1 MRALVTGASG
11 FVGSALCRA
20 LARAGHTVTAL
31 SRDPARASARITAS
45 GQVDVRAVA
54 GSIGDPSSVADAAA
68 DADVIFHAAG
78 IAELDAPERVLRWVH
93 VAGSEN
99 VLRAARF
106 AKVRRVVHISCADVS
121 LTHEDRMHWDEKR
134 QLSTLPVGQHA
145 RSKLMAEELVLAQSD
160 DSLEV
165 VALRPALLWGPDDI
179 DGISRLARN
188 VRSGLFTL
196 YNGGRNIVATTHID
210 NLVRAALLAA
220 VAPEAAGRPYYV
232 TDGEFLEARE
242 FYTRLFSAL
251 GLAPLML
258 QGSLGYAL
266 AKARLRDL
274 VRQDHGATRAVVLQ
288 AAKSALF
295 DVSRATFDLGYEA
308 KLDLDARMNEIGDWV
323 RAQGGLERVLLRAR
337 ARSVSADVDAQVAA
351 AGGD

>member
-11 FVGSALCRA
+11 FVGSALCRT
-20 LARAGHTVTAL
+20 LVREGHEVTAL
-31 SRDPARASARITAS
+31 SRDPARTTARVGSELRTAP
-45 GQVDVRAVA
+45 
-54 GSIGDPSSVADAAA
+54 GSIADPASIAEAARGCE
-68 DADVIFHAAG
+68 VIFHAAG
-78 IAELDAPERVLRWVH
+78 IADLEAPERVLRWVH
-93 VAGSEN
+93 IAGTEN

-134 QLSTLPVGQHA
+134 VLSTLPVGQHA
-145 RSKLMAEELVLAQSD
+145 RTKLMAEELALAHSD
-160 DSLEV
+160 ETLEV
-165 VALRPALLWGPDDI
+165 TALRPALLWGPDDI
-179 DGISRLARN
+179 EGVSRLVRA

-196 YNGGRNIVATTHID
+196 YGGGRNIVATTHID

-220 VAPEAAGRPYYV
+220 TAPAAVGRPYYI

-258 QGSLGYAL
+258 QGSLSYAL

-274 VRQDHGATRAVVLQ
+274 VRQNRGATRAAVLQ
-288 AAKSALF
+288 AGKSALF

-308 KLDLDARMNEIGDWV
+308 KLDLDARMSETGDWV
-323 RAQGGLERVLLRAR
+323 RAQGGLDRVLLRVR
-337 ARSVSADVDAQVAA
+337 ARPVDADVDEQVLA

>member
-1 MRALVTGASG
+1 M
-11 FVGSALCRA
+11 GSALCRVLLREGHSVSA
-20 LARAGHTVTAL
+20 LT
-31 SRDPARASARITAS
+31 RDPARAGARVGAELRT
-45 GQVDVRAVA
+45 VA
-54 GSIGDPSSVADAAA
+54 GSVADPASIAEAASG
-68 DADVIFHAAG
+68 ADVIFHAAG
-78 IAELDAPERVLRWVH
+78 IADVDAPERVLRWVH
-93 VAGSEN
+93 VAGTEN

-134 QLSTLPVGQHA
+134 LLPTLPVGQHA
-145 RSKLMAEELVLAQSD
+145 RTKLMAEELALAQSD
-160 DSLEV
+160 DTLEV

-179 DGISRLARN
+179 DGVSRLVRN

-196 YNGGRNIVATTHID
+196 YGGGRNIVATTHID
-210 NLVRAALLAA
+210 NLVKAALLAA
-220 VAPEAAGRPYYV
+220 GAPEAAARPYYI

-258 QGSLGYAL
+258 QGSLTYAL

-274 VRQDHGATRAVVLQ
+274 IQQNQGATRAVVLQ
-288 AAKSALF
+288 TGKSALF

-308 KLDLDARMNEIGDWV
+308 KLDLDARMSETSDWV
-323 RAQGGLERVLLRAR
+323 RAQGGLDRVLLRAR
-337 ARSVSADVDAQVAA
+337 ARPAVSDVDDQVRA